1 MHFLTIQL
9 FSKAK
14 LSLASDNTIY
24 VDNKDIH
31 MVSNWERK
39 WDGY

>member
-9 FSKAK
+9 FSKAT
-14 LSLASDNTIY
+14 LSLAGDNTIY

-31 MVSNWERK
+31 MGSNWERK
-39 WDGY
+39 SGGY